1 MTVLTCS
8 LMSKVLLLVATLAV
22 SGCTQD
28 KVLHAAAGAGVGVV
42 GDEVLNG
49 RGCEL
54 AIAVGLTKELI
65 DPVFSTLDLLAT
77 SIYCLTLIEE

>member
-1 MTVLTCS
+1 
-8 LMSKVLLLVATLAV
+8 MSKVLLLAVALAV

-42 GDEVLNG
+42 SDELYG
-49 RGCEL
+49 KGCEL
-54 AIAVGLTKELI
+54 AITVGLAKELI

-77 SIYCLTLIEE
+77 SLYCLTELGE